1 MSVLHQYP
9 QYLLFGFPGLL
20 PRQNGVT
27 LTPPT
32 KKRATQ
38 SLQNPLKNIKAG
50 VRERERER
58 ERERGKRGRERE
70 RGKEGEREIS
80 EDVIF
85 PEVLE
90 GTNDFGQCNAS
101 NCY

>member
-1 MSVLHQYP
+1 MLMYLFLKLEKLQETVKRKLKDRVHLDHP
-9 QYLLFGFPGLL
+9 QYFLFGFPGLGPR

-38 SLQNPLKNIKAG
+38 SLQNPLKNMNES

-58 ERERGKRGRERE
+58 ERERQHMQRAVSSTLLKCCVG
-70 RGKEGEREIS
+70 
-80 EDVIF
+80 
-85 PEVLE
+85 
-90 GTNDFGQCNAS
+90 
-101 NCY
+101 